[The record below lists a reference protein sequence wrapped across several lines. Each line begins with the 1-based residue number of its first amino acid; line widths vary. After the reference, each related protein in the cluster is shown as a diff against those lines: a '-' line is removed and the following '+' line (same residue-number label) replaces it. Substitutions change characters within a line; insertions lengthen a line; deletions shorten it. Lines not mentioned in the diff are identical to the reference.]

1 MNPRCLRGLF
11 LLALLSP
18 LAVANET
25 GANEAAPIA
34 SNNLAVVWQ
43 GDPIAIDL
51 PLNAERR
58 IDFPEPISDL
68 DVPQA
73 LSERSRIVLTPK
85 GELHWQAYEAFD
97 PARVLATSVTGSL
110 YQLDVGARANGAQPL
125 HIQLI
130 DPLLRGGSVN
140 TTSGGATAHSAEAL
154 NQAAADLIP
163 EFLKNPGT
171 ATQTG
176 GSADYVALA
185 RFALSHYIGPAR
197 LIPKLEATQVP
208 LRPIPSRALL
218 RVQAHFLSLQPLA
231 QWQAG
236 EQFVT
241 ALGVYNQSAHTVTFD
256 PQALRLEALFIAALH
271 GELGPA
277 GSGHNGTVWAVVTE
291 KPFNQSRVRP

>member
-1 MNPRCLRGLF
+1 M
-11 LLALLSP
+11 ALLSP

-163 EFLKNPGT
+163 EFL
-171 ATQTG
+171 
-176 GSADYVALA
+176 
-185 RFALSHYIGPAR
+185 
-197 LIPKLEATQVP
+197 
-208 LRPIPSRALL
+208 
-218 RVQAHFLSLQPLA
+218 
-231 QWQAG
+231 
-236 EQFVT
+236 
-241 ALGVYNQSAHTVTFD
+241 
-256 PQALRLEALFIAALH
+256 
-271 GELGPA
+271 
-277 GSGHNGTVWAVVTE
+277 
-291 KPFNQSRVRP
+291 